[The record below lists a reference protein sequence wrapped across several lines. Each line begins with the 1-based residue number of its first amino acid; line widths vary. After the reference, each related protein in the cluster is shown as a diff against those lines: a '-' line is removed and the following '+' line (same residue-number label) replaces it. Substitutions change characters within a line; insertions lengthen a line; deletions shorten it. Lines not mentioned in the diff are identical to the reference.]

1 MNDKLKSYLEKC
13 SPATVDQSLIDD
25 LRSVMEEAVP
35 EIAERV
41 RQREKLAARLRITAS
56 TPCQSNSDGQD

>member
-1 MNDKLKSYLEKC
+1 MDEKLKKYLEKC
-13 SPATVDQSLIDD
+13 SPAPVDESLLED
-25 LRSVMEEAVP
+25 LLYAMEEAVP

-56 TPCQSNSDGQD
+56 TPSQSNNDGQD